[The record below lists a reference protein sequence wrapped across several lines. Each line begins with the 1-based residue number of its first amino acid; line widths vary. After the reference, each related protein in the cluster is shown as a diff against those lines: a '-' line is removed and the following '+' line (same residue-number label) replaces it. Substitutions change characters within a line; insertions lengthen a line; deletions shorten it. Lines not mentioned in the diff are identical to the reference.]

1 MFDMKMLGANIRKV
15 RKFRGLTQEELAR
28 KAKLSTMSIRR
39 YESGERMVTE
49 KVMYQIARALDAE
62 MYEFFPEYEANNIDF
77 PWWPLRPPVVVTQD
91 ATFGGEVTISGPSD
105 SLFWGIDSLSGSLPF
120 ILLANAYA
128 QLSPKGQD
136 KVSAYAEDLLPKYPR
151 IPAPQSPPVPQEGTD
166 TTPPPEGTEGPQEG
180 GEEGGETRPPTPDTP
195 REETPTESA

>member
-1 MFDMKMLGANIRKV
+1 
-15 RKFRGLTQEELAR
+15 
-28 KAKLSTMSIRR
+28 
-39 YESGERMVTE
+39 MVTE

-105 SLFWGIDSLSGSLPF
+105 SLFGGIESLRGSLPF

-151 IPAPQSPPVPQEGTD
+151 IPTPELAPQSPPARQEGTD
-166 TTPPPEGTEGPQEG
+166 TTPPPEGAEEPQEG
-180 GEEGGETRPPTPDTP
+180 E
-195 REETPTESA
+195 

>member
-105 SLFWGIDSLSGSLPF
+105 SLFGGIDSLRGSLPF

-151 IPAPQSPPVPQEGTD
+151 IPAPELAPQSPPAPQESTD
-166 TTPPPEGTEGPQEG
+166 TTPPPEGAEGPQEG
-180 GEEGGETRPPTPDTP
+180 G
-195 REETPTESA
+195 

>member
-62 MYEFFPEYEANNIDF
+62 MYE
-77 PWWPLRPPVVVTQD
+77 
-91 ATFGGEVTISGPSD
+91 
-105 SLFWGIDSLSGSLPF
+105 
-120 ILLANAYA
+120 
-128 QLSPKGQD
+128 
-136 KVSAYAEDLLPKYPR
+136 
-151 IPAPQSPPVPQEGTD
+151 
-166 TTPPPEGTEGPQEG
+166 
-180 GEEGGETRPPTPDTP
+180 
-195 REETPTESA
+195 